1 MKKIL
6 GISLVALFAAVP
18 MMAGAADMT
27 KVGTAEGDAGKVA
40 TVSYVKG
47 AYDAVA
53 DVVNTKQD
61 QLKVGNTEVSASVS
75 SAVRTTGAD
84 DATLVT
90 EKAVRDAI
98 TSAVSDAGSNAA
110 TAIAALD
117 STVSQTAGDDGL
129 AISIVEEDG
138 KLKSVTASIAS
149 GTYDASGAAA
159 TAESNAKSYADTKK
173 TEAISAAATAMNSA
187 LENYSTTTQMNTAI
201 SSAITDLNLANTYDA
216 KGAAASALADAKEY
230 AKGYADGLD
239 SAMDARVDVLEAA
252 NSALAGTYATKT
264 GVENAI
270 EKASYTAA
278 LSNTAVTGTVN
289 AMAVWGSDSTTTVA
303 MTGSVTSGAVAVSA
317 DANYTL
323 AQSN

>member
-98 TSAVSDAGSNAA
+98 TAADSALTESVTALGSRVTTAEGKITTLTGSSATEGSVAHAEASAA
-110 TAIAALD
+110 TAKSAAD
-117 STVSQTAGDDGL
+117 N
-129 AISIVEEDG
+129 
-138 KLKSVTASIAS
+138 
-149 GTYDASGAAA
+149 AAA
-159 TAESNAKSYADTKK
+159 AA
-173 TEAISAAATAMNSA
+173 SAAQQSANSA
-187 LENYSTTTQMNTAI
+187 LQSFANYSTTTQMNTAI
-201 SSAITDLNLANTYDA
+201 SSAITDLNLAGTYDA
-216 KGAAASALADAKEY
+216 KGAAANALADAKEY
-230 AKGYADGLD
+230 AD
-239 SAMDARVDVLEAA
+239 SALEDYTKTTALE
-252 NSALAGTYATKT
+252 SAYATKT

-289 AMAVWGSDSTTTVA
+289 AMAVWGSDTTTTVA

>member
-98 TSAVSDAGSNAA
+98 TSAVSDAGSNAT

-187 LENYSTTTQMNTAI
+187 LENYSTTTQMNSAI
-201 SSAITDLNLANTYDA
+201 SSAITDLNLAGSYDV
-216 KGAAASALADAKEY
+216 KGAAASALADAKD
-230 AKGYADGLD
+230 YADGLD

-303 MTGSVTSGAVAVSA
+303 MTGISRKRR
-317 DANYTL
+317 
-323 AQSN
+323 